1 MEKHLKVSIIIPF
14 FNAAGYLR
22 RCLESVLNQDLDR
35 YEVICVNDGSTD
47 GSLAI
52 AEEYAEA
59 YPAVRVFSQ
68 PNGGLSN
75 ARNNGMKLAV
85 GEYLMFADA
94 DDYIERNVLGKLY
107 QACAGYRLDMLDLR
121 VTIADGNNTFSM
133 YPEASATTEVSDGR
147 SYFTGF
153 IARFGKQPFVSA
165 WSHMYRRK
173 FLAENGLEFIDGRK
187 YEDLVFTAAAYIRAK
202 AVMYLDLPVYNYVKS
217 EGSIT
222 TSGITPAHFTDMQF
236 MAREISRLSEAEGIR
251 IPMDTFFSGIR
262 NQVITAMKLG
272 KWKEYRD
279 LFDRKLF
286 RKTVFHLY
294 RPAFRIIKPLA
305 VFSNSV
311 FILYCRLMLV
321 VKQLRHKGGLRN
333 YIYEKR

>member
-1 MEKHLKVSIIIPF
+1 MEQHLKVSIIIPF

-22 RCLESVLNQDLDR
+22 RCLESVLNQDLDL
-35 YEVICVNDGSTD
+35 YEVVCVNDGSTD

-52 AEEYAEA
+52 AEEYAGA
-59 YPAVRVFSQ
+59 YPSVRVFSQ

-75 ARNNGMKLAV
+75 ARNSGMRLAA

-94 DDYIERNVLGKLY
+94 DDYLERNVLGRLY
-107 QACAGYRLDMLDLR
+107 KACAENRLDMLDLR
-121 VTIADGNNTFSM
+121 VTIADGSNTFSM
-133 YPEASATTEVSDGR
+133 YPEASATTEVTDGR
-147 SYFTGF
+147 SFFTGF

-165 WSHMYRRK
+165 WSHMYRRE
-173 FLAENGLEFIDGRK
+173 FLVENGLEFIDGRK
-187 YEDLVFTAAAYIRAK
+187 YEDLVFTAAAYLRAG

-262 NQVITAMKLG
+262 NQVIAAMKAG
-272 KWKEYRD
+272 RWKEYRD

-286 RKTVFHLY
+286 RTTGFHLY

-305 VFSNSV
+305 VLSNSV
-311 FILYCRLMLV
+311 FFLYCRITMV
-321 VKQLRHKGGLRN
+321 MKQLRRQGGLRN
-333 YIYEKR
+333 